1 MAFDHPQTGVHRF
14 LFVEAWLRVRGQ
26 QRGLARVPS
35 VTKQVAIKLSH
46 YCAVYFECADRERE
60 SQGIDICT
68 KLYLPYANTLLRV
81 HSDTV
86 SRQTVL
92 LYCVVIGSA
101 FDPKLYMVLTNSS
114 TSNYSLYD
122 FSLFM

>member
-60 SQGIDICT
+60 
-68 KLYLPYANTLLRV
+68 RV
-81 HSDTV
+81 KGLIFV
-86 SRQTVL
+86 Q
-92 LYCVVIGSA
+92 
-101 FDPKLYMVLTNSS
+101 SS
-114 TSNYSLYD
+114 TYHMQIRCLGYTQIQSADRQSCCIVL
-122 FSLFM
+122 